1 MFLTEVHIKNFRGIE
16 DLTLPLDEICVLVG
30 ENNVGKSTILDAIHK
45 TLTRTTTRKGRV
57 FDDYDYFLTEPSAD
71 PTKAKPIEIKLTFA
85 EKVNDEWS
93 DEVSQ
98 ILEGVEQVDS
108 ESGLRSVILKVESFF
123 DKSNNEYSTD
133 FFFLDLAGKKLNS
146 KNLRN
151 SLASIQL
158 LVPAFYLASL
168 RDASQ
173 EFKAR
178 SQYWG
183 PFVKALELDD
193 KTQAELENDLDSL
206 NKKVLDKH
214 KAFESVKTKLSKIAK
229 LLPLEGTNPVSI
241 DAIPSKIFDIL
252 SRTEVSLITKT
263 GAQIPIVRHGEGA
276 QSLAVIC
283 LFDAF
288 LQNRLKEINNLLA
301 TPLLALEEPE
311 AHLHPSAV
319 KAVGEML
326 KDVMGQKIFSTHS
339 GDLLSGIPLTNIR
352 RLRNKNGKISAY
364 RLKDDTLS
372 QNELNKL
379 NYSIRTTRGGFLFS
393 RCWLLVEGETE
404 SIILPE
410 FAFAMGHDLQA
421 EGISC
426 VEFSQVGVDKFIKL
440 ADDLGI
446 EWFVLADGDPA
457 GDGFVK
463 LTKGLLS
470 GRTESSHICQIKYQ
484 NIEEL
489 LCIEGCGE
497 VYLDSISSSTKKRSR
512 QQREQKTIGNRLL
525 N

>member
-1 MFLTEVHIKNFRGIE
+1 MTMI
-16 DLTLPLDEICVLVG
+16 
-30 ENNVGKSTILDAIHK
+30 
-45 TLTRTTTRKGRV
+45 
-57 FDDYDYFLTEPSAD
+57 YFLTEPSAD

-108 ESGLRSVILKVESFF
+108 KSGLRSVILKVESFF

-410 FAFAMGHDLQA
+410 CAFAMGHDLQA

-440 ADDLGI
+440 AD
-446 EWFVLADGDPA
+446 
-457 GDGFVK
+457 
-463 LTKGLLS
+463 
-470 GRTESSHICQIKYQ
+470 
-484 NIEEL
+484 EL
-489 LCIEGCGE
+489 
-497 VYLDSISSSTKKRSR
+497 R
-512 QQREQKTIGNRLL
+512 N
-525 N
+525 